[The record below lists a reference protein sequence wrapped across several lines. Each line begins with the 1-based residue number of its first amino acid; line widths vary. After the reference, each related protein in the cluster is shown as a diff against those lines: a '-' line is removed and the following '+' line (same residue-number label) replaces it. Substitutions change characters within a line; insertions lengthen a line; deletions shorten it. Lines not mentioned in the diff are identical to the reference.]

1 MANARTRIN
10 HDILIKTILDND
22 GVIGGGYV
30 RAWVQAGEPVDSGW
44 EDIDCNFN
52 DRRKAINAQSELNKL
67 FLNNPLILDFRWDFT
82 ARDLY
87 CNCWYFDGK
96 LKLIEPAKSTIL
108 YDELKEMT
116 TNKIAKCI
124 YPFDHVMRR
133 RPLKVIT
140 MIDDYGWKILNSDNQ
155 ELSVEQ
161 ISKIR
166 KQLISKT
173 TRRIINGKMVEKK
186 IIYNA

>member
-1 MANARTRIN
+1 
-10 HDILIKTILDND
+10 
-22 GVIGGGYV
+22 
-30 RAWVQAGEPVDSGW
+30 
-44 EDIDCNFN
+44 
-52 DRRKAINAQSELNKL
+52 
-67 FLNNPLILDFRWDFT
+67 
-82 ARDLY
+82 
-87 CNCWYFDGK
+87 
-96 LKLIEPAKSTIL
+96 
-108 YDELKEMT
+108 MT